1 MSLLKPDSDEK
12 SRWDIKQMSLFAAI
26 PGLLLAGPL
35 IGYIIGWWL
44 DGKFGTKPYLAA
56 LGVFMGIAA
65 AGLEIVQVIKK
76 ASSAESDDDNDTK
89 SEP

>member
-12 SRWDIKQMSLFAAI
+12 SRRDMKQISLFAAI

-35 IGYIIGWWL
+35 IGYVIGWWL
-44 DGKFGTKPYLAA
+44 DGKFGTQPYLAA

-65 AGLEIVQVIKK
+65 SGLEIVQVIRK
-76 ASSAESDDDNDTK
+76 ASSAESDGDNEKK